1 MLQFR
6 ELDYFKRYGIDDI
19 TAESVWD
26 LAKRLSADENLH
38 KDYLIRK
45 LGMDPSIPE
54 EVEKA
59 TEILLRKHIVVEV
72 LDKKSGKESISTWP
86 QLCLM
91 TQNLSVEAYDDCL
104 ARDPTNPA
112 HDSRYSHKLDKSSYS
127 NIL

>member
-72 LDKKSGKESISTWP
+72 LDTKSGKESISTWP

-91 TQNLSVEAYDDCL
+91 TQNLSV
-104 ARDPTNPA
+104 
-112 HDSRYSHKLDKSSYS
+112 
-127 NIL
+127 